1 MSNDLIPTKLAA
13 KALGI
18 SVSELCQRAKS
29 GEIKPSYQAPGARGA
44 LYFSRKEIAALVR
57 AEFDERC
64 AALKQD
70 EAA

>member
-1 MSNDLIPTKLAA
+1 MSNDLIPTKVAA

-29 GEIKPSYQAPGARGA
+29 GEIRPEYQAPGARGA

-64 AALKQD
+64 AALNDGQ
-70 EAA
+70 AA